1 MRSTIEGLIPGWAQL
16 PTERITLRT
25 TSASGPAQSREADA
39 IPLMDALER
48 PVSGRLIVRSED
60 GLSLA
65 LGLRDLPGAY
75 LLSQGESC
83 QLVFPG
89 DSTRRRFLKH
99 ICALSI
105 E

>member
-1 MRSTIEGLIPGWAQL
+1 MK
-16 PTERITLRT
+16 
-25 TSASGPAQSREADA
+25 
-39 IPLMDALER
+39 
-48 PVSGRLIVRSED
+48 GRLIVRSED

-65 LGLRDLPGAY
+65 LSLRDLPGAY
-75 LLSQGESC
+75 LLAQGDAC

-89 DSTRRRFLKH
+89 DSTRRRFLKR